1 MDEKVSLW
9 NLIDEVDMIDEV
21 DLGDVRSFDWNFQS
35 GDDSFTLTSL
45 LRET

>member
-1 MDEKVSLW
+1 MDERFRYGI
-9 NLIDEVDMIDEV
+9 LIDEMDMIDEV